1 MKVIHANKFHYLQGG
16 TERYYLDTMEL
27 LEKEG
32 VDCIPFA
39 MEHEKNLESKYS
51 NYFVSNVDFS
61 KVRFDKEGLRVLGR
75 MLYSFEAKEK
85 IGKLVEDEKPDLV
98 HVHNIY
104 HQISPSIL
112 HELKRRK
119 IPVVM
124 TVHDYKI
131 ISPDY
136 LLFTEYPKPRYTQ
149 DCKKYRYYN
158 AIRTK
163 SIKNSYSA
171 SALAAF
177 EMYFHKMLQIYERN
191 VDLFIAPSQ
200 FVKDT
205 LIEWG
210 QDGSKIEVLHHYVKY
225 DDYPYSFMYNSQDP
239 YIIYWGR
246 HSSEK
251 GPEYLVAAMEKL
263 PHIKLKM
270 AGTGPQHEYLKQLA
284 QDKGLKNIEFLGFVP
299 DDELSHLARDAQ
311 FTVVPSVFPETFGLV
326 ITEAFAFGKP
336 VIGPRRGAP
345 IELIEDDKNGY
356 LFDAQ
361 NVSDLAKKIDQLW
374 NQKEKIHAMGKYAR
388 SQAEKKFAPKKHVEA
403 LIDMYSW
410 VMNKDEKIRA

>member
-336 VIGPRRGAP
+336 VVGPRRGAP

>member
-1 MKVIHANKFHYLQGG
+1 MKILHANKFHYLQGG

-27 LEKEG
+27 LTKEG
-32 VDCIPFA
+32 AHCIPFA
-39 MEHEKNLESKYS
+39 MQHEKNFETPYSKY
-51 NYFVSNVDFS
+51 FISNVDFS
-61 KVRFDKEGLRVLGR
+61 KVRFDKEGMRVIGR
-75 MLYSFEAKEK
+75 MLYSFEARKN
-85 IGKLVEDEKPDLV
+85 IGQLIQDEKPDIA
-98 HVHNIY
+98 HIHNIY

-112 HELKRRK
+112 HELKKRK

-158 AIRTK
+158 AIKTK

-177 EMYFHKMLQIYERN
+177 EMYFHKAMQIYERN
-191 VDLFIAPSQ
+191 VDVFIAPSQ

-210 QDGSKIEVLHHYVKY
+210 QDGSKIEVLHHYVKH
-225 DDYPYSFMYNSQDP
+225 DEYPYSFMYDSQDP
-239 YIIYWGR
+239 YIIFWGR
-246 HSSEK
+246 HSAEK
-251 GPEYLVAAMEKL
+251 GPEYLVEAMERI
-263 PHIKLKM
+263 PHVKLKM
-270 AGTGPQHEYLKQLA
+270 AGKGPQHEYLKRLA
-284 QDKGLKNIEFLGFVP
+284 KDKGLKNIEFLGFVP

-311 FTVVPSVFPETFGLV
+311 FVVVPSVFPETFGLV

-336 VIGPRRGAP
+336 VIGPKRGAP
-345 IELIEDDKNGY
+345 TELIEEGKNGY
-356 LFDAQ
+356 LFEAQ
-361 NVSDLAKKIDQLW
+361 NVSDLAMKIDSLW
-374 NQKEKIHAMGKYAR
+374 NKKEEIHRMGKYAR
-388 SQAEKKFAPKKHVEA
+388 SCAEKKFDPKVHATKLKKIYNSVIER
-403 LIDMYSW
+403 
-410 VMNKDEKIRA
+410 NEKNRA